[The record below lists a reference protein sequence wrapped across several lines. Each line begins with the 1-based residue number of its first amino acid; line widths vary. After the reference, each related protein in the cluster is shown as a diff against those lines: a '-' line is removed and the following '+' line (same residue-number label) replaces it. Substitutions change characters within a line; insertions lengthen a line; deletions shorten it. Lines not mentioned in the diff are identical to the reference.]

1 MGKNVDLREFMWK
14 VMQHVGAGKLSL
26 REDGA
31 IVYDAPCSC
40 GNDLCGDELILSPE
54 RDRLLWSRWWGGLPP
69 VRPVGVLPRRRLR
82 LHRDRRPG
90 RGVPLPSGCS
100 GVR

>member
-14 VMQHVGAGKLSL
+14 VMQHLGQGTLSL

-40 GNDLCGDELILSPE
+40 GDPYCGDEVFLSPTG
-54 RDRLLWSRWWGGLPP
+54 DRLVWSRWWGDTHLYDRWAFTEDGDLEYLGTVEDDGGFRYPP
-69 VRPVGVLPRRRLR
+69 VMPE
-82 LHRDRRPG
+82 
-90 RGVPLPSGCS
+90 
-100 GVR
+100 